1 VDRVTD
7 MVAGFTDSLDLDALD
22 HGVLHQAERRLVDS
36 LGCMIGAAQA
46 EPAVIARALAAQE
59 RGDLAASVLGLP
71 GSASSVQGAVFANTV
86 MVRYLDFNDTYFG
99 PRGGGGHPSDLIPTA
114 LAVGEAT
121 GASGRETALL
131 IVLGYEVM
139 SRLQSTVKL
148 RERGWDQGF
157 YTGLTAALMTGKA
170 LSLPPAQL
178 ASAAALAVVPHVP
191 LRVTRAGEL
200 SMWKGAAT
208 ADAARS
214 GVWAARMAAAG
225 MTGPRDAFEGDDGVF
240 SRVTGPFEFELPAR
254 PEAWIISQVFTKY
267 RPAEY
272 NSQAL
277 LDLAVELRQ
286 EIDLADVE
294 SIHVDTYWLAYSE
307 IGSEPAKWDPQTR
320 ETADHSIPF
329 LLARALV
336 DGDITSASFTADK
349 ITDPALRPLMAK
361 ITVAES
367 EDYSRRFPAELMVKV
382 TVRTSRG
389 VIEREAAYPR
399 GHVRNPL
406 TDLEIDH
413 KFDNLVAGQPA
424 PARAVAGQARAA
436 LWNLDGVGEIAT
448 VLRDLRQISGE
459 PSVMAAS

>member
-7 MVAGFTDSLDLDALD
+7 MIAGFTDSLGEDALAD
-22 HGVLHQAERRLVDS
+22 GILHETERRLVDS
-36 LGCMIGAAQA
+36 LGCMIGAARA
-46 EPAVIARALAAQE
+46 EPAVIARSLAAGE
-59 RGDLAASVLGLP
+59 RGNLAASVLGLRT
-71 GSASSVQGAVFANTV
+71 ASSLAGAVFANTV

-131 IVLGYEVM
+131 VVLGYELM

-157 YTGLTAALMTGKA
+157 YTGLAAAMITGKA
-170 LSLPPAQL
+170 LSLTRDQL
-178 ASAAALAVVPHVP
+178 ADAAALAVVPHVP

-208 ADAARS
+208 ADGARS
-214 GVWAARMAAAG
+214 GVWAARLARAG
-225 MTGPRDAFEGDDGVF
+225 MTGPRDAFEGMDGVF
-240 SRVTGPFEFELPAR
+240 SRVSGPFELELPTR
-254 PEAWIISQVFTKY
+254 PDRWVISQVHTKY

-277 LDLAVELRQ
+277 LDLAVELHR
-286 EIDLADVE
+286 ELDLADVE

-320 ETADHSIPF
+320 ETADHSIPY

-336 DGDITSASFTADK
+336 DGDITTASFTPGK
-349 ITDPALRPLMAK
+349 ITDAALRPLMAK

-382 TVRTSRG
+382 TVRTSQG
-389 VIEREAAYPR
+389 VIEREAAHPR

-406 TDLEIDH
+406 TDAEIDH
-413 KFDNLVAGQPA
+413 KFDGLASGQRGDGLA
-424 PARAVAGQARAA
+424 AAQRARAA
-436 LWNLDGVGEIAT
+436 LWDLASVDSIGA
-448 VLRDLRQISGE
+448 VLADLRPVSGE
-459 PSVMAAS
+459 PEGDAA